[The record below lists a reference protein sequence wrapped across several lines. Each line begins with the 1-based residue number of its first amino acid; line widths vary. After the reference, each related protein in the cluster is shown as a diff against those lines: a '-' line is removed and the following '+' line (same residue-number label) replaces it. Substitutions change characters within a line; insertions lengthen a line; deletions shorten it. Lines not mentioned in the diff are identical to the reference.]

1 MPISDELAALRAR
14 GTVKATS
21 TALSSQASTFTTPQ
35 QQEALRK
42 DAEKRQQAARKDA
55 EMYLRKHNAGG
66 LDEFWL
72 KKLRELK
79 ARKKRAGGVA
89 GWKKKEANDDGTELE
104 EEEEDGLEVEM
115 LPDHLVKALK
125 AKYETENAK
134 EALDRALEEEK
145 EGKAT
150 VLSDVMASFEEE
162 DGDEKTS
169 EDEDAGEKVEEEN
182 PAGEV
187 ANEESGDNSDAQVL
201 ESAEQSEHA
210 DDKEEEPVE
219 EVRSK
224 IEQLSIEDA
233 ESTPVEVQEAEDDNS
248 NRLVNEQSG
257 GDAAVA
263 TEESQIT
270 DDTAENE
277 TKILY
282 NTQSEQFISI
292 TDGKVQSKVLL
303 QYLNQQN
310 LMNARET
317 TDSTTTSESN
327 EFIDLADPRQ
337 REKLGAEQKA
347 HAKERI
353 LAMKEELQKLIADWW
368 SIMWVERNRR

>member
-150 VLSDVMASFEEE
+150 VLSDAMASFEEE
-162 DGDEKTS
+162 DGD
-169 EDEDAGEKVEEEN
+169 EEN

-317 TDSTTTSESN
+317 IDSATTSESN

-353 LAMKEELQKLIADWW
+353 LAMKEELQKLIADW
-368 SIMWVERNRR
+368 

>member
-1 MPISDELAALRAR
+1 
-14 GTVKATS
+14 
-21 TALSSQASTFTTPQ
+21 
-35 QQEALRK
+35 
-42 DAEKRQQAARKDA
+42 
-55 EMYLRKHNAGG
+55 MYLRKHNAGG

-201 ESAEQSEHA
+201 ESAEQSEYA

-270 DDTAENE
+270 DDAAENE

-327 EFIDLADPRQ
+327 EFIDLADLQQ
-337 REKLGAEQKA
+337 REKLDAEQKA

-353 LAMKEELQKLIADWW
+353 LSMKEELQKLIADW
-368 SIMWVERNRR
+368 

>member
-1 MPISDELAALRAR
+1 
-14 GTVKATS
+14 
-21 TALSSQASTFTTPQ
+21 
-35 QQEALRK
+35 
-42 DAEKRQQAARKDA
+42 
-55 EMYLRKHNAGG
+55 
-66 LDEFWL
+66 
-72 KKLRELK
+72 
-79 ARKKRAGGVA
+79 
-89 GWKKKEANDDGTELE
+89 
-104 EEEEDGLEVEM
+104 
-115 LPDHLVKALK
+115 
-125 AKYETENAK
+125 
-134 EALDRALEEEK
+134 
-145 EGKAT
+145 
-150 VLSDVMASFEEE
+150 MASFEEE
-162 DGDEKTS
+162 DGD
-169 EDEDAGEKVEEEN
+169 EEN

-353 LAMKEELQKLIADWW
+353 LAMKEELQKLIADW
-368 SIMWVERNRR
+368 